1 MKIFKKRYLAI
12 ALLATQ
18 MSHAQ
23 DGGLPMYSD
32 YLADNYYLIHPAMA
46 GLKNST
52 QVRGAIRQQWGDT
65 DDAPQTQTLTINT
78 RVGDRSGIGVIAF
91 SDKNGYHSE
100 TGAKLTYAHHIT
112 FSESR
117 YELNMLSF
125 GMSAGFARTAL
136 DETKFGSVY
145 DPILS
150 GGLEVKDS
158 YFTVD
163 FGAAYHRGEFFSMFT
178 VKNAVTSKRELYTDA
193 ESNNFRRYLL
203 GGGYT
208 FGNTRYNGG
217 WMYEPSVLLQYVEET
232 EMKLADV
239 NMKVYK
245 TFDNAKLW
253 AGVSYRRDF
262 NRVEYSKGGDTKKQ
276 ANQSVSPLIG
286 GSYKMFSFTYTYT
299 HELGDRTFNKGGF
312 HLFTLGVNLF
322 GKRST
327 LDCNCPNLH
336 DE

>member
-1 MKIFKKRYLAI
+1 MKIFKKRYLAV
-12 ALLATQ
+12 ALLVTQ
-18 MSHAQ
+18 MSNAQ
-23 DGGLPMYSD
+23 DGGLPIYSD
-32 YLADNYYLIHPAMA
+32 YLSDNYYLLHPAMA

-52 QVRGAIRQQWGDT
+52 QVRGAIRQQWGDV
-65 DDAPQTQTLTINT
+65 DDAPQTQTLTVNT
-78 RVGDRSGIGVIAF
+78 RIGERSGIGIIAF
-91 SDKNGYHSE
+91 SDKNGYHAE

-125 GMSAGFARTAL
+125 GMSAGFSRITL

-163 FGAAYHRGEFFSMFT
+163 FGAAYHRENFFSMFT
-178 VKNAVTSKRELYTDA
+178 VKNAVTSKRELYSDV
-193 ESNNFRRYLL
+193 ESDNSRRYLL
-203 GGGYT
+203 GAGYT
-208 FGNTRYNGG
+208 FGDAKFNGG
-217 WMYEPSVLLQYVEET
+217 WMYEPSVLVQYVEET
-232 EMKLADV
+232 ELKLVDI

-245 TFDNAKLW
+245 TFEDAKLW

-262 NRVEYSKGGDTKKQ
+262 DNAEYVKGGSTKKQ
-276 ANQSVSPLIG
+276 ALQSLSPLLG
-286 GSYKMFSFTYTYT
+286 GSYKNFSLTYTYT
-299 HELGDRTFNKGGF
+299 HELGDRTFNKSGF
-312 HLFTLGVNLF
+312 HLFTLGVNIF
-322 GKRST
+322 SKRSS

-336 DE
+336 D

>member
-1 MKIFKKRYLAI
+1 MKIFKKRYLAV
-12 ALLATQ
+12 ALLITQ
-18 MSHAQ
+18 MSNAQ
-23 DGGLPMYSD
+23 DGGLPIYSD

-52 QVRGAIRQQWGDT
+52 QIRGAIRQQWGGT
-65 DDAPQTQTLTINT
+65 DDAPRTNMLTANT
-78 RVGDRSGIGVIAF
+78 RIGEKSGIGIIAF

-125 GMSAGFARTAL
+125 GMSAGFSRITL

-145 DPILS
+145 DPTLS

-163 FGAAYHRGEFFSMFT
+163 FGAAYHNENFFSMFT
-178 VKNAVTSKRELYTDA
+178 VKNAVTSKREMYTDV
-193 ESNNFRRYLL
+193 ESDNFRRYLL
-203 GGGYT
+203 GAGYT
-208 FGNTRYNGG
+208 FGNTKFNGG
-217 WMYEPSVLLQYVEET
+217 WMYEPSLLLQYVEQT
-232 EMKLADV
+232 ELKLVDV

-245 TFDNAKLW
+245 TFEESKIW

-262 NRVEYSKGGDTKKQ
+262 DNAEYTKGGNDKKQ
-276 ANQSVSPLIG
+276 ALQSISPLVG
-286 GSYKMFSFTYTYT
+286 GTYKGFSLSYTYT
-299 HELGDRTFNKGGF
+299 HNIGNNTFNKGGF
-312 HLFTLGVNLF
+312 HLFTFGIDLF
-322 GKRST
+322 AKRSS

-336 DE
+336 D